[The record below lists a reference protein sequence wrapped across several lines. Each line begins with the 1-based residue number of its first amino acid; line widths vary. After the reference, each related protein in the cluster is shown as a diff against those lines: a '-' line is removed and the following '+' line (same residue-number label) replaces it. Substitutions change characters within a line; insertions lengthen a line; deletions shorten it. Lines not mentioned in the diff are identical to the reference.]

1 MMAVFFM
8 AGNLKAYSLTL
19 YFIMLEKQREN
30 WQNSADNNCMI
41 INNKRKVRW
50 LSAS

>member
-1 MMAVFFM
+1 MMAVFY
-8 AGNLKAYSLTL
+8 GWNLKAYSLTL